1 MLGTKNYAVPNTLN
15 LTSVAARGCRVN
27 SVEELKRVRSSAV
40 EAGLSFFVLGQGSNI
55 IPHPHVNKFVCQLSL
70 RGVQI
75 VRETTDEVFVRV
87 AAGESWHEFVMSAV
101 RNKWYGLENLALIP
115 GSVGA
120 APVQN
125 IGAYG
130 VEVASTIQHVE
141 VLSLN
146 SEVQNISAE
155 ACEFSYRDSIFKRN
169 RSQIILAV
177 LFRLQKKAKVV
188 VEYPQLKQ
196 QLKGLSSVEPT
207 PEQIAAA
214 VIQIRQAKLPDPSR
228 DANVG
233 SFFKNPIVSYKT
245 AALILSKHKG
255 LVQYPQH
262 NGGVKLSAAQLIDRA
277 GWKNK
282 GTNAIECWPTQPL
295 VIVNKSATQATE
307 IIAFADAIKAD
318 IYKLY
323 EVELEL
329 EPYELF

>member
-15 LTSVAARGCRVN
+15 LTSVAARGCRVQ
-27 SVEELKRVRSSAV
+27 SVGELKRVRSSAV

-70 RGVQI
+70 RGIEI
-75 VRETTDEVFVRV
+75 VRETSDEVFVRV

-146 SEVQNISAE
+146 SEVQNISVE
-155 ACEFSYRDSIFKRN
+155 ACEFAYRDSIFKRN

-177 LFRLQKKAKVV
+177 QFRLQKKAKVV
-188 VEYPQLKQ
+188 VEYAQLKQ

-207 PEQIAAA
+207 PQQIAVA
-214 VIQIRQAKLPDPSR
+214 VMQIRQAKLPDPSR

-233 SFFKNPIVSYKT
+233 SFFKNPIVSYK
-245 AALILSKHKG
+245 AAAQIMSKHQD

-262 NGGVKLSAAQLIDRA
+262 NGVKLSAAQLIDRA

-282 GTNAIECWPTQPL
+282 GTNAVECWPTQPL
-295 VIVNKSATQATE
+295 VIVNNSATQAAE

-318 IYKLY
+318 IYKRY